1 MHPASQ
7 LMLGK
12 ILSGGEDELVR
23 EERRALSRLRTAL
36 ARFDAAAEHQQALDR
51 SIEQLDEL
59 FLLVIVGEFNSG
71 KSAFINALVG
81 GTVAAEGVTPTTAQ
95 INVLQ
100 YGDTLERQV
109 RDA

>member
-1 MHPASQ
+1 
-7 LMLGK
+7 MLGK

-23 EERRALSRLRTAL
+23 EERRILARLRAAL
-36 ARFDAAAEHQQALDR
+36 VRFDVAPEHQQALDR

-81 GTVAAEGVTPTTAQ
+81 RRWAAEGWTPRP
-95 INVLQ
+95 
-100 YGDTLERQV
+100 RQLTFL
-109 RDA
+109 R

>member
-1 MHPASQ
+1 
-7 LMLGK
+7 MLSR
-12 ILSGGEDELVR
+12 ILSGGEDELVK
-23 EERRALSRLRTAL
+23 EERRVLARLRTAL
-36 ARFDAAAEHQQALDR
+36 VRFDAAPEHQQALER

-81 GTVAAEGVTPTTAQ
+81 AAVAAEGVTPTTAQ

-100 YGDTLERQV
+100 HGDTATRQV
-109 RDA
+109 RDAALHVI